1 MTSLFNKRKKKIAV
15 ALLFIW
21 CFNAF
26 APSLSY
32 ALTSGPVQPEA
43 QGFQQA
49 GIADM
54 VDLQNGDLKYNIPLL
69 DIDGYP
75 VNLSYQSGAGI
86 DDEASWVGLGWSLN
100 QGSINRQVR
109 GLPDDFSGD
118 ELTTDHSVKPKVTV
132 GGRLTGKFEFRGGAH
147 VVGGASFGIF
157 SDNYTG
163 IGAEMGVN
171 AGISFS
177 MANDNYLT
185 AGLGVGVLSNTQ
197 SGADLSVSPYVS
209 MSIKAKTDLN
219 ITVNSGLS
227 GSFGY
232 NSRSGLKA
240 LTLGQSFGATRTE
253 TSLVTRSGKPAQS
266 SDGNDS
272 QGAAAT
278 GQLVTKTAS
287 SSYSVL
293 GSTITYNTEPF
304 MPSIQIPYVSEYTSF
319 SFDVGLAA
327 GPGFTSVGGTGY
339 QNKRY
344 VKTPHM
350 AKSGYGFLYAENGKN
365 NKDAVMDFIREKDN
379 PVIPELPNLALPVAT
394 PDIWSY
400 TSQAGSGQFRLYR
413 GGTGAFFD
421 NQAEDESHMDSK
433 GGDLG
438 VGAWMHGGITEFR
451 QTTHNITRKWTN
463 SNNYLPVGDFQSPDY
478 TNPAKQHVYFRQVGE
493 KGLED
498 QQVNSQLS
506 NEQPLS
512 VGISGATANANFRN
526 KGNNFGTPAVNIAS
540 PIQKSSQRLNRT
552 VISYLTNAEAVN
564 GALDQTIT
572 TYPFKDV
579 ANYTLNAN
587 PFFDQGRVSQPR
599 TEGNAKP
606 HHISEITVTDDGGKR
621 TVYGIPVYNTT
632 QDEYTFAIGNTS
644 RNGKGLIDVL
654 TDMPSSTANHYG
666 VDHYYHKE
674 HKGPYATS
682 FLMSAILSPDY
693 VDRTGN
699 GVTDD
704 DLGTAI
710 KFNYSK
716 LGSPYKWRTPYE
728 GATPNKCLNADPD
741 DDKASIVYGEK
752 EVYYTQSIES
762 KTKIAYFITEDRTD
776 ALGVIDPISGGQ
788 DTGHPLKRL
797 REIRLYSKADMTRP
811 IKVVK
816 FAYTY
821 DLCQQTPNSAGN
833 AGKLTLTK
841 VWFEYGNSDKGKY
854 HSYLFDYNKN
864 TTKYPTNP
872 VYGYMTT
879 DRWGNYKPAAEN
891 GNGLDNE
898 QYPYTNQDASYT
910 NDNVALWHLNK
921 ITLPTGGIINIAYEA
936 KDYAYVQNKKAMVMT
951 KMRSLIKSATDTLDN
966 FNLPLNQARGLKIN
980 IGNNPDD
987 VPPPGVDQ
995 TSWFKNTFLNGSKYL
1010 YTKMYVQLS
1019 TPNYDPSNNKTPYYD
1034 MVPTYCEISNVF
1046 IKQGVAYIMF
1056 VPITE
1061 SGVTTNPISISAWQ
1075 RLKNEYPM
1083 FAYPGFKNKVD
1094 GAKNSVLAA
1103 VTAIVSAAKNLSE
1116 LAENFYERANRKGY
1130 ATNVDD
1136 SKSFVR
1142 IAKTNGFK
1150 LGGGA
1155 RVKQIAMDDE
1165 WNALSGPGSNAE
1177 TANYGQ
1183 AYDYT
1188 TVENGKTIS
1197 SGVATY
1203 EPAVGN
1209 DENPLKQPV
1218 PYIEHIKGAINNY
1231 FDLEE
1236 PFGESLYPSPAI
1248 GYGKV
1253 TIRDL
1258 DRSGT
1263 PTQKTGYIVN
1273 EFYTAKDFPVKV
1285 TVLPISS
1292 PNTAPNVSYYSL
1304 TRSSSDQQLCLS
1316 QGYSIELNDM
1326 HGKLKANHVFNEA
1339 GAELSSTTYYYA
1351 SQDNGGVLSLN
1362 NTLPVINNSS
1372 PVLSQRN
1379 LVSQQVL
1386 GRDIDFFTDVREQ
1399 ESTNSGQAV
1408 NLGVDVFP
1416 IPPFLPW
1423 FALPHKPVDDNS
1435 DHKLF
1440 RSVCAVKVIQTY
1452 GIIIKVVKMQNGST
1466 VTTENLAYD
1475 ALTGEA
1481 LVTRTQNE
1489 FNKNIYSINIPAY
1502 WAYTGMGGAYKNLG
1516 MVMSGFTTNAN
1527 GEIGALASN
1536 TQAGDE
1542 LIDVS
1547 SGNKYWVIENTAASG
1562 SGTSK
1567 KLIDRAGIMQTNYT
1581 AAGLVKIVRSGYRN
1595 ILGASATSIVSLIN
1609 PIGTDN
1615 SLRLLNN
1622 ADLKDLRVINASAST
1637 YDENWA
1643 VVNNQCL
1650 TTYKYNPPPPQPVF
1664 DPSDLIRNT
1673 SRDFSLSFPSSSS
1686 APNDVGALFWVET
1699 NDGNYILA
1707 PVQSPYWGLGNG
1719 TPGRRKAIG
1728 FWPTMAQTKLST
1740 DPDYFGFDIL
1750 VNFPETKEYWFASTG
1765 YDRWTYSID
1774 CAYYPGGWGMNGYEA
1789 TDIDLKKLVVPA
1801 GRRVVHFI
1809 FKLGSYSPDK
1819 VAGLEI
1825 YNNTFEQL
1833 VNADAAGTGLNILF
1847 STKDFA
1853 GTNSNIYSFV
1863 GDIDTFDPNYL
1874 VYQFTKPGGKPPYY
1888 GLSGCEVGSYTTVPI
1903 VINPYISGYL
1913 GNWRPYQTQVFQQ
1926 NRNYS
1931 FGSNLTKVGIDVK
1944 NAGYFGA
1951 FNSYWGFNSSS
1962 GTWQPTT
1969 NLSKW
1974 VTANTVTLYDKYGQ
1988 QLENKDALGRYSA
2001 AKFDFNGELPSAVAS
2016 NSRNREIYNA
2026 TLEDNRFTPGTVSLP
2041 DSCNRREF
2049 MTAEGNKLS
2058 TIAVNT
2064 IAHSGNYSA
2073 QLPLSGITLSTIIHG
2088 SEQKSTPYYL
2098 LDNLKQFTT
2107 VAAAG
2112 IYPNGF
2118 EPYYNKKYIF
2128 NMWVNDGFPNDKS
2141 INASLTMNDVDVPIN
2156 CKAVVEGWKLLEG
2169 VLDLSTVATG
2179 TLNISVKAKSTGTNV
2194 YIDDI
2199 RIHPFDAHMKTYAYD
2214 DKTMR
2219 LMAELDENAFAT
2231 FYEYDDEGL
2240 LIRVKKET
2248 ERGIKTLKESRSGY
2262 RKN

>member
-1 MTSLFNKRKKKIAV
+1 MTNLFIKRKRKIAV
-15 ALLFIW
+15 SLLLIW

-32 ALTSGPVQPEA
+32 ALTSGPAQPEV

-49 GIADM
+49 GVADM

-100 QGSINRQVR
+100 QGAINRQVR

-147 VVGGASFGIF
+147 AVGGASFGIF

-197 SGADLSVSPYVS
+197 SGADISVSPYVS
-209 MSIKAKTDLN
+209 MSIKAKTDINL
-219 ITVNSGLS
+219 TVNSGLS

-240 LTLGQSFGATRTE
+240 LTLGQSFGASRSEST
-253 TSLVTRSGKPAQS
+253 LVTRDAKPAQN
-266 SDGNDS
+266 SDANDS

-278 GQLVTKTAS
+278 SDLVTKTAS

-319 SFDVGLAA
+319 SFDVGGAL
-327 GPGFTSVGGTGY
+327 GPAFTSIGGTGY

-350 AKSGYGFLYAENGKN
+350 VKSGYGFLYAENGKT

-421 NQAEDESHMDSK
+421 NQAEDESTVGTI

-438 VGAWMHGGITEFR
+438 VGGWMHGGITKFN

-463 SNNYLPVGDFQSPDY
+463 NNNYLSVGDFQSPDY

-493 KGLED
+493 KGLD
-498 QQVNSQLS
+498 DWQVNNLLAGSQ
-506 NEQPLS
+506 PIS
-512 VGISGATANANFRN
+512 VGINGTTANANFRV
-526 KGNNFGTPAVNIAS
+526 KGNNFGTAALNIGS
-540 PIQKSSQRLNRT
+540 PIQKILPRLNRT
-552 VISYLTNAEAVN
+552 VISYLTAAEADK
-564 GALDQTIT
+564 GALDKTIF
-572 TYPFKDV
+572 TYPFKDISGYSV
-579 ANYTLNAN
+579 TPEPVTDPIQFPSRN
-587 PFFDQGRVSQPR
+587 S
-599 TEGNAKP
+599 GNAKP

-621 TVYGIPVYNTT
+621 TVYGIPVYNTK
-632 QDEYTFAIGNTS
+632 QDEYTFAVGNTS
-644 RNGKGLIDVL
+644 RNGKGLVDVAS
-654 TDMPSSTANHYG
+654 DMPSPTANHYG
-666 VDHYYHKE
+666 VDNYYHKE
-674 HKGPYATS
+674 SKGPYATS

-699 GVTDD
+699 GITDD

-716 LGSPYKWRTPYE
+716 LGSSYKWRTPFE

-762 KTKIAYFITEDRTD
+762 KTEIAYFITENRTD

-816 FAYTY
+816 FQYTY
-821 DLCQQTPNSAGN
+821 DLCQQTPNSVGN

-854 HSYLFDYNKN
+854 HSYSFDYKKN
-864 TTKYPTNP
+864 TTKYSTNP
-872 VYGYMTT
+872 AYGYMVT

-898 QYPYTNQDASYT
+898 QYPYTNQDPSYT

-951 KMRSLIKSATDTLDN
+951 KMRSLIKSAVDTADN
-966 FNLPLNQARGLKIN
+966 LNLPLNQARGLKIN
-980 IGNNPDD
+980 IGNNANDA
-987 VPPPGVDQ
+987 PPPGVDQ
-995 TSWFKNTFLNGSKYL
+995 TAWFKNTFLNGSKYL
-1010 YTKMYVQLS
+1010 YTKTYVQLS
-1019 TPNYDPSNNKTPYYD
+1019 TPNYDPSSTKTPYYD

-1083 FAYPGFKNKVD
+1083 YAYPGYNNRVKTAN
-1094 GAKNSVLAA
+1094 NSVIAA
-1103 VTAIVSAAKNLSE
+1103 VSAIVSAAKNLSE
-1116 LAENFYERANRKGY
+1116 LSENFYEKANRKPY
-1130 ATNVDD
+1130 ATNVDEG
-1136 SKSFVR
+1136 KSFVR

-1165 WNALSGPGSNAE
+1165 WNALSGSGSHAE

-1218 PYIEHIKGAINNY
+1218 FYIEHIKGAINNY

-1253 TIRDL
+1253 TVKDL
-1258 DRSGT
+1258 DKNGA
-1263 PTQKTGYIVN
+1263 PTQKTGYTVN

-1326 HGKLKANHVFNEA
+1326 HGKPKANHVFNEA
-1339 GAELSSTTYYYA
+1339 GAELSSTTYYYG
-1351 SQDNGGVLSLN
+1351 SQDNGGVMSLN
-1362 NTLPVINNSS
+1362 NTLPVINSGS
-1372 PVLSQRN
+1372 TAITQRT
-1379 LVSQQVL
+1379 L

-1399 ESTNSGQAV
+1399 ESTNSGQAI

-1416 IPPFLPW
+1416 IPPWLPW
-1423 FALPHKPVDDNS
+1423 FALPHKPVDDNN

-1452 GIIIKVVKMQNGST
+1452 GIITKVVKMQNGST

-1475 ALTGEA
+1475 GLTGEA

-1489 FNKNIYSINIPAY
+1489 FNKNIYSVNIPAY
-1502 WAYTGMGGAYKNLG
+1502 WAYNGMGGAYRNLG
-1516 MVMSGFTTNAN
+1516 MVMSGFSTNAN
-1527 GEIGALASN
+1527 GEIGTFASN

-1542 LIDVS
+1542 IIDVS

-1567 KLIDRAGIMQTNYT
+1567 KLIDRAGNMQTNYT

-1615 SLRLLNN
+1615 NLKLLNN
-1622 ADLKDLRVINASAST
+1622 ADLSSLRVINASANT

-1650 TTYKYNPPPPQPVF
+1650 TKTYTPSALTF
-1664 DPSDLIRNT
+1664 DPSDLTENT
-1673 SRDFSLSFPSSSS
+1673 SRDFSLSSTSPVD
-1686 APNDVGALFWVET
+1686 NGALF
-1699 NDGNYILA
+1699 YID
-1707 PVQSPYWGLGNG
+1707 PINTSPPQQIIHSSYWGLGDG
-1719 TPGRRKAIG
+1719 TSGRRKIIG
-1728 FWPTMAQTKLST
+1728 FWPTMAQTRLSS
-1740 DPDYFGFDIL
+1740 DLNYFGFDIL
-1750 VNFPETKEYWFASTG
+1750 VNFPETKDYWFAVSG
-1765 YDRWTYSID
+1765 YDRFSFQID
-1774 CAYYPGGWGMNGYEA
+1774 CNSFSSMGFVNYTIQN
-1789 TDIDLKKLVVPA
+1789 TILLKIPVSTGPH
-1801 GRRVVHFI
+1801 VVHFV
-1809 FKLGSYSPDK
+1809 FELGTFDVTKS
-1819 VAGLEI
+1819 AGLEI
-1825 YNNTFEQL
+1825 YNNTGDEL
-1833 VNADAAGTGLNILF
+1833 INADVVGTGLNLLF
-1847 STKDFA
+1847 STKNYV
-1853 GTNSNIYSFV
+1853 GNPNIYSFLT
-1863 GDIDTFDPNYL
+1863 DQMYYSTSSTRIFH
-1874 VYQFTKPGGKPPYY
+1874 FTKPGSNPPYY
-1888 GLSGCEVGSYTTVPI
+1888 QFSTCAGPVPVTVPAI
-1903 VINPYISGYL
+1903 LNPYISGYL

-1926 NRNYS
+1926 NRSYS
-1931 FGSNLTKVGIDVK
+1931 FSSNLTKVGIDVK
-1944 NAGYFGA
+1944 NAGYLGT

-2026 TLEDNRFTPGTVSLP
+2026 TLEDNRFTPGTVNLP

-2049 MTAEGNKLS
+2049 VTANGSKLS
-2058 TIAVNT
+2058 TTAVNT
-2064 IAHSGNYSA
+2064 IAHTGNYSA
-2073 QLPLSGITLSTIIHG
+2073 QLSLSGITLSTIVHNV
-2088 SEQKSTPYYL
+2088 EQKSTPYYL
-2098 LDNLKQFTT
+2098 LDNLKQYTPTT
-2107 VAAAG
+2107 TTGV
-2112 IYPNGF
+2112 YPNGF
-2118 EPYYNKKYIF
+2118 EPYPGKKYIF
-2128 NMWVNDGFPNDKS
+2128 DIWVNDGLPNDKS
-2141 INASLTMNDVDVPIN
+2141 INASLTLNNNDVPLT

-2169 VLDLSTVATG
+2169 VLDLTSYGAG
-2179 TLNISVKAKSTGTNV
+2179 SALNISVKAKATGTNV

-2248 ERGIKTLKESRSGY
+2248 ERGIKTLKETRSGY

>member
-1 MTSLFNKRKKKIAV
+1 MTYLFNKRKRKIAV

-32 ALTSGPVQPEA
+32 ALTSGPVQPEV

-75 VNLSYQSGAGI
+75 VNLSYQSGTGI

-100 QGSINRQVR
+100 QGAINRQVR

-118 ELTTDHSVKPKVTV
+118 ELITDHSVKPKVTV

-147 VVGGASFGIF
+147 AVGGASFGIF

-197 SGADLSVSPYVS
+197 SGADISVSPYVS

-219 ITVNSGLS
+219 LTVNSGLS

-240 LTLGQSFGATRTE
+240 LTLGQSFGASRSEST
-253 TSLVTRSGKPAQS
+253 LVTRDAKPAQS
-266 SDGNDS
+266 SGANDS

-278 GQLVTKTAS
+278 GDIVTKTAS

-304 MPSIQIPYVSEYTSF
+304 MPSIQIPYVSEYSSF

-350 AKSGYGFLYAENGKN
+350 VKSGYGFLYAENGKN

-463 SNNYLPVGDFQSPDY
+463 NNNYLPFGDFQSPDY
-478 TNPAKQHVYFRQVGE
+478 VTPTNQHVYFRQVGE
-493 KGLED
+493 KGSED
-498 QQVNSQLS
+498 WQVNNLLAG
-506 NEQPLS
+506 NQPLS
-512 VGISGATANANFRN
+512 VGISGATANANFRV
-526 KGNNFGTPAVNIAS
+526 KGNNFGTPALNIGA
-540 PIQKSSQRLNRT
+540 PIRKIIPRLNRT
-552 VISYLTNAEAVN
+552 AISYLTADEAVN
-564 GALDQTIT
+564 AALDKKII
-572 TYPFKDV
+572 TYPFQDVSGYTVTSEPVKD
-579 ANYTLNAN
+579 ADLALSPKRN
-587 PFFDQGRVSQPR
+587 
-599 TEGNAKP
+599 EGNAKP

-632 QDEYTFAIGNTS
+632 QDEYTFAIGKTS
-644 RNGKGLIDVL
+644 RNAKGLIDV
-654 TDMPSSTANHYG
+654 TSDMPSPTSNQYG

-674 HKGPYATS
+674 SKGPYATS

-693 VDRTGN
+693 VDRTGD

-716 LGSPYKWRTPYE
+716 LAKPYKWRTPYE

-741 DDKASIVYGEK
+741 DDKASIVYGKK

-762 KTKIAYFITEDRTD
+762 KTKIAYFITENRTD
-776 ALGVIDPISGGQ
+776 ALGVSDPISGGQ
-788 DTGHPLKRL
+788 DTGNPLKRL

-816 FAYTY
+816 FQYTY

-833 AGKLTLTK
+833 AGKLTLAK

-854 HSYLFDYNKN
+854 HAYSFDYKKN
-864 TTKYPTNP
+864 TAKYTTNP

-898 QYPYTNQDASYT
+898 QYPYTNQDAAYT
-910 NDNVALWHLNK
+910 NENVALWHLNK
-921 ITLPTGGIINIAYEA
+921 ITLPTGGIIKIAYEA

-951 KMRSLIKSATDTLDN
+951 KMLSLIKSATDTADN
-966 FNLPLNQARGLKIN
+966 LNLPLNEARGLKIN
-980 IGNNPDD
+980 IGNNLND

-1010 YTKMYVQLS
+1010 YTKTYVQLS

-1083 FAYPGFKNKVD
+1083 YAYPGFKNKID
-1094 GAKNSVLAA
+1094 GANNSFMAA
-1103 VTAIVSAAKNLSE
+1103 VSAIVSAAKNLSE
-1116 LAENFYERANRKGY
+1116 LSENFYEKANRKPY
-1130 ATNVDD
+1130 ATNVDEG
-1136 SKSFVR
+1136 KSFVR
-1142 IAKTNGFK
+1142 IVKTNGFK

-1165 WNALSGPGSNAE
+1165 WNALSGPGSHAE

-1253 TIRDL
+1253 TVRDL
-1258 DRSGT
+1258 DRSGA
-1263 PTQKTGYIVN
+1263 PTQKTGYVVN

-1304 TRSSSDQQLCLS
+1304 TRSTSDQQLCLS

-1326 HGKLKANHVFNEA
+1326 HGKPKANHVFNEA

-1351 SQDNGGVLSLN
+1351 SQDNGGVMSLN
-1362 NTLPVINNSS
+1362 NTLPVINSYS
-1372 PVLSQRN
+1372 TAITQRT
-1379 LVSQQVL
+1379 L
-1386 GRDIDFFTDVREQ
+1386 GRDIDFFTDMREQ

-1416 IPPFLPW
+1416 IPPWLPW
-1423 FALPHKPVDDNS
+1423 FALPHKPVDDNN

-1452 GIIIKVVKMQNGST
+1452 GIITKVVKMQNGST

-1475 ALTGEA
+1475 ELTGEA

-1489 FNKNIYSINIPAY
+1489 FNKNIYSVNIPAY
-1502 WAYTGMGGAYKNLG
+1502 WAYSGMGGAYRNLG
-1516 MVMSGFTTNAN
+1516 MVMSGFGTNAN

-1536 TQAGDE
+1536 TKAGDE

-1547 SGNKYWVIENTAASG
+1547 SGSKYWVIENTAASG

-1567 KLIDRAGIMQTNYT
+1567 KLIDRAGNIQANYA

-1595 ILGASATSIVSLIN
+1595 MLGASATSIVSLVN

-1615 SLRLLNN
+1615 NLKLLNN
-1622 ADLKDLRVINASAST
+1622 ADLSSLRVINASAST

-1643 VVNNQCL
+1643 VVNNQCI
-1650 TTYKYNPPPPQPVF
+1650 TKTYTPSTSTF
-1664 DPSDLIRNT
+1664 DPSDLIENT
-1673 SRDFSLSFPSSSS
+1673 SRDFSLSSTSPFDQGGLFYIDSGDTLHTYTYQTVKSS
-1686 APNDVGALFWVET
+1686 
-1699 NDGNYILA
+1699 
-1707 PVQSPYWGLGNG
+1707 YWGLANG
-1719 TPGRRKAIG
+1719 TPGRRKIIG
-1728 FWPTMAQTKLST
+1728 FWPTMAQTRPST
-1740 DPDYFGFDIL
+1740 APNYWGFDVL
-1750 VNFPETKEYWFASTG
+1750 VNFPETKDYWFAVSG
-1765 YDRWTYSID
+1765 YDQFGFTID
-1774 CAYYPGGWGMNGYEA
+1774 CNYVAGWLWGDYDSQVIHL
-1789 TDIDLKKLVVPA
+1789 TKVPITT
-1801 GRRVVHFI
+1801 GQHVVHFM
-1809 FKLGSYSPDK
+1809 FRLGSFDVKKS
-1819 VAGLEI
+1819 AGLEI
-1825 YNNTFEQL
+1825 YNNTGDEL
-1833 VNADAAGTGLNILF
+1833 INADAAGTGLNLLF
-1847 STKDFA
+1847 STK
-1853 GTNSNIYSFV
+1853 NFV
-1863 GDIDTFDPNYL
+1863 GNNNVYSYIYNPAYDPASDPAYAPDSKIFH
-1874 VYQFTKPGGKPPYY
+1874 FTKPGGNPPYY
-1888 GLSGCEVGSYTTVPI
+1888 QFSSCTGPVPVTVSV

-1931 FGSNLTKVGIDVK
+1931 FGTNLTKVGIDVK
-1944 NAGYFGA
+1944 SAGYFGA
-1951 FNSYWGFNSSS
+1951 FNSYWCFNSST

-2026 TLEDNRFTPGTVSLP
+2026 TLEDNRFTPGGTTSSP
-2041 DSCNRREF
+2041 DTCNRREF
-2049 MTAEGNKLS
+2049 VTSSGSKLS
-2058 TIAVNT
+2058 TTAVST
-2064 IAHSGNYSA
+2064 IAHTGNFSA
-2073 QLPLSGITLSTIIHG
+2073 QLSLSGITLSTIVHDV
-2088 SEQKSTPYYL
+2088 EQKSTPYYL
-2098 LDNLKQFTT
+2098 LDNLKQFTA
-2107 VAAAG
+2107 VATTG
-2112 IYPNGF
+2112 VYPNGF
-2118 EPYYNKKYIF
+2118 EPYPGKRYIF
-2128 NMWVNDGFPNDKS
+2128 DMWVNDGLPNDKS
-2141 INASLTMNDVDVPIN
+2141 VNASLTLNNVDVPLN

-2169 VLDLSTVATG
+2169 VLDLTTYAAGSA
-2179 TLNISVKAKSTGTNV
+2179 LNISVKAKSTGTNV
-2194 YIDDI
+2194 YVDDI

>member
-1 MTSLFNKRKKKIAV
+1 MTYLFNKRKRKIAV

-32 ALTSGPVQPEA
+32 ALTSGPAQPEV

-75 VNLSYQSGAGI
+75 VNLSYQSGTGI

-100 QGSINRQVR
+100 QGAINRQVR

-118 ELTTDHSVKPKVTV
+118 DITTDHSVKPKVTV

-147 VVGGASFGIF
+147 FEGGTSFGIF

-171 AGISFS
+171 SGISFS
-177 MANDNYLT
+177 MANDGALT

-197 SGADLSVSPYVS
+197 SGADISVSPYVS
-209 MSIKAKTDLN
+209 MSIKAIADNNLTAN
-219 ITVNSGLS
+219 AGLS

-232 NSRSGLKA
+232 NTRSGLKS
-240 LTLGQSFGATRTE
+240 LTLGQSFGASNHQGSYE
-253 TSLVTRSGKPAQS
+253 
-266 SDGNDS
+266 DND
-272 QGAAAT
+272 
-278 GQLVTKTAS
+278 LKTAS
-287 SSYSVL
+287 SSYNVS

-319 SFDVGLAA
+319 SFDVGFAA
-327 GPGFTSVGGTGY
+327 GPTFTSVGGTGY

-350 AKSGYGFLYAENGKN
+350 VKSGYGFLYAENGKN

-421 NQAEDESHMDSK
+421 NQAEDESHMDTK

-463 SNNYLPVGDFQSPDY
+463 NNNYLPVGDFQSPDY
-478 TNPAKQHVYFRQVGE
+478 TTPTKQHVYFRQVGE
-493 KGLED
+493 KGVED

-512 VGISGATANANFRN
+512 VGISGATANASFRN
-526 KGNNFGTPAVNIAS
+526 KGNNFGTPAVNIGS
-540 PIQKSSQRLNRT
+540 PIQKNSPRLNRT
-552 VISYLTNAEAVN
+552 VISYLTAAEAEK
-564 GALDQTIT
+564 GALDKTIF

-579 ANYTLNAN
+579 SGYTVTPEPVTDPIQLLRN
-587 PFFDQGRVSQPR
+587 S
-599 TEGNAKP
+599 GNAKP

-621 TVYGIPVYNTT
+621 TVYGIPVYNIK

-644 RNGKGLIDVL
+644 RNAKGLVDATPDIVSA
-654 TDMPSSTANHYG
+654 TTNPYG

-674 HKGPYATS
+674 SKGPYATS

-716 LGSPYKWRTPYE
+716 LGSLYKWRTPYE

-776 ALGVIDPISGGQ
+776 ALGVSDPINGGQ

-833 AGKLTLTK
+833 AGKLTLAK

-854 HSYLFDYNKN
+854 HSYLFGYNRSTARYYDTLTDKN
-864 TTKYPTNP
+864 AP

-879 DRWGNYKPAAEN
+879 DRWGNYKRAAEN

-898 QYPYTNQDASYT
+898 QYPYTNQDTSYT

-951 KMRSLIKSATDTLDN
+951 KMRSLIRSATDTLDN

-980 IGNNPDD
+980 IGATD
-987 VPPPGVDQ
+987 VPPSGVDQ
-995 TSWFKNTFLNGSKYL
+995 TTWFKNTFLNGSKYL

-1019 TPNYDPSNNKTPYYD
+1019 TPNYDPSNNKTPYFD

-1061 SGVTTNPISISAWQ
+1061 SGVTVNPISISAWQ

-1083 FAYPGFKNKVD
+1083 YAYPGYNNRVKTAN
-1094 GAKNSVLAA
+1094 NSVIAA
-1103 VTAIVSAAKNLSE
+1103 VSAIVNAAKNLSE

-1136 SKSFVR
+1136 NKSFVR
-1142 IAKTNGFK
+1142 IVKTSGFK

-1155 RVKQIAMDDE
+1155 RVKQISMDDE
-1165 WNALSGPGSNAE
+1165 WNALSGSGSHAE

-1188 TVENGKTIS
+1188 TIENGKTIS

-1253 TIRDL
+1253 TVRDL
-1258 DRSGT
+1258 DRSGA
-1263 PTQKTGYIVN
+1263 PAQKTGYVVS

-1326 HGKLKANHVFNEA
+1326 HGKPKANHVFNEA

-1362 NTLPVINNSS
+1362 NTLPVISS
-1372 PVLSQRN
+1372 GSTAITQRT
-1379 LVSQQVL
+1379 L

-1399 ESTNSGQAV
+1399 ESTNSGRAV

-1416 IPPFLPW
+1416 IPPWLPW
-1423 FALPHKPVDDNS
+1423 FALPHKPVDDNN

-1452 GIIIKVVKMQNGST
+1452 GIITKVVKMQSGST

-1502 WAYTGMGGAYKNLG
+1502 WAYSGMGGAYRNLG

-1536 TQAGDE
+1536 TKAGDE

-1567 KLIDRAGIMQTNYT
+1567 KLIDQAGNIQASYT

-1615 SLRLLNN
+1615 NLKLLNN
-1622 ADLKDLRVINASAST
+1622 ADLSSLRVINASAST

-1650 TTYKYNPPPPQPVF
+1650 TKTYTPSALTF
-1664 DPSDLIRNT
+1664 DPSDLTENT
-1673 SRDFSLSFPSSSS
+1673 SRDFSLSPTSPVDDQGASFTIDSDDPLNPYTFQTVKSS
-1686 APNDVGALFWVET
+1686 
-1699 NDGNYILA
+1699 
-1707 PVQSPYWGLGNG
+1707 YWGLANG
-1719 TPGRRKAIG
+1719 TPGRRKVIG
-1728 FWPTMAQTKLST
+1728 FWPTMAQTRLST
-1740 DPDYFGFDIL
+1740 DPNYFGFDVLI
-1750 VNFPETKEYWFASTG
+1750 NFPETKDYWFATSG
-1765 YDRWTYSID
+1765 YDEFGYSID
-1774 CAYYPGGWGMNGYEA
+1774 CNSFVGWTWYGYVYQYTYLTQA
-1789 TDIDLKKLVVPA
+1789 HVTA
-1801 GRRVVHFI
+1801 GQHVVHYS
-1809 FKLGSYSPDK
+1809 FKLGTFDATKS
-1819 VAGLEI
+1819 AGLEI
-1825 YNNTFEQL
+1825 YNNTVDEL
-1833 VNADAAGTGLNILF
+1833 INADAVGTGLNLLF
-1847 STKDFA
+1847 STKNFV
-1853 GTNSNIYSFV
+1853 GNTNVYSFFNDDS
-1863 GDIDTFDPNYL
+1863 GNKIFH
-1874 VYQFTKPGGKPPYY
+1874 FTKPGGMAPYY
-1888 GLSGCEVGSYTTVPI
+1888 QFSTCAGPVPVTVPAI
-1903 VINPYISGYL
+1903 FNPYIAGYL

-1931 FGSNLTKVGIDVK
+1931 FSSNLTKAGIDVK

-1951 FNSYWGFNSSS
+1951 FNSYWGFNSST

-2016 NSRNREIYNA
+2016 NSRNREIYNV
-2026 TLEDNRFTPGTVSLP
+2026 TLEDNRFTPGGTVSLP

-2049 MTAEGNKLS
+2049 VTSSGSKFSTTAVS
-2058 TIAVNT
+2058 TIAHT
-2064 IAHSGNYSA
+2064 GNYSA
-2073 QLPLSGITLSTIIHG
+2073 QLSLSGITLSTIVHNV
-2088 SEQKSTPYYL
+2088 EQKSTPYYL
-2098 LDNLKQFTT
+2098 LDNLKQYTT
-2107 VAAAG
+2107 VATTG
-2112 IYPNGF
+2112 VYPNGF
-2118 EPYYNKKYIF
+2118 EPYPGKRYIF
-2128 NMWVNDGFPNDKS
+2128 DMWVNDGLPNDKS
-2141 INASLTMNDVDVPIN
+2141 VNASLALNNSDVPLT

-2169 VLDLSTVATG
+2169 VLDLTTYGSGSA
-2179 TLNISVKAKSTGTNV
+2179 LNISVKAKSTGTNV
-2194 YIDDI
+2194 YVDDI

>member
-1 MTSLFNKRKKKIAV
+1 MTNLFIKRKRKIAV
-15 ALLFIW
+15 SLLLIW
-21 CFNAF
+21 CFNAI

-32 ALTSGPVQPEA
+32 ALTSGPVQPEV

-49 GIADM
+49 GVADM
-54 VDLQNGDLKYNIPLL
+54 VDLQNGDLKYNIPLI

-100 QGSINRQVR
+100 QGAINRQVR

-118 ELTTDHSVKPKVTV
+118 EVTTDHSVKPKVTV

-147 VVGGASFGIF
+147 AVGGVSFGIF

-177 MANDNYLT
+177 MANDSYLT

-197 SGADLSVSPYVS
+197 SGADLSISPYVS
-209 MSIKAKTDLN
+209 MSIKAKTDINL
-219 ITVNSGLS
+219 TVNSGLS

-240 LTLGQSFGATRTE
+240 LTLGQSFGASRSEST
-253 TSLVTRSGKPAQS
+253 LVTHSAKPGQS
-266 SDGNDS
+266 PGSNDS

-278 GQLVTKTAS
+278 SELVTKTAS

-319 SFDVGLAA
+319 SFDVGGAL
-327 GPGFTSVGGTGY
+327 GPAFTSIGGTGY

-350 AKSGYGFLYAENGKN
+350 VKSAYGFLYAENGKN

-421 NQAEDESHMDSK
+421 NQAEDESHMDTK

-438 VGAWMHGGITEFR
+438 IGGWMHGGITEFR

-463 SNNYLPVGDFQSPDY
+463 NNNYLPVGDFQSPDY
-478 TNPAKQHVYFRQVGE
+478 TTPTKQHVYFRQVGE
-493 KGLED
+493 KGLD
-498 QQVNSQLS
+498 DWQVNNLLAGSQ
-506 NEQPLS
+506 PIS
-512 VGISGATANANFRN
+512 VGINGTTANASFRV
-526 KGNNFGTPAVNIAS
+526 KGNNFGTAALNIGA
-540 PIQKSSQRLNRT
+540 PIQKILPRLNRT
-552 VISYLTNAEAVN
+552 VISYLTAAEADK
-564 GALDQTIT
+564 GALDKTIF
-572 TYPFKDV
+572 TYPFKDISG
-579 ANYTLNAN
+579 YTVTPEPATDPIQFPSRN
-587 PFFDQGRVSQPR
+587 S
-599 TEGNAKP
+599 GNAKP

-621 TVYGIPVYNTT
+621 TVYGIPVYNAK
-632 QDEYTFAIGNTS
+632 QDEYTFAVGNTS
-644 RNGKGLIDVL
+644 RNGKGLVDVAS
-654 TDMPSSTANHYG
+654 DMPSPTANHYG
-666 VDHYYHKE
+666 VDNYYHKE
-674 HKGPYATS
+674 SKGPYATS

-693 VDRTGN
+693 IDRTGN
-699 GVTDD
+699 GITDD

-716 LGSPYKWRTPYE
+716 LGSPYKWRTPFE

-762 KTKIAYFITEDRTD
+762 KTKIAYFITENRAD

-788 DTGHPLKRL
+788 DTGNPLKRL

-816 FAYTY
+816 FQYTY
-821 DLCQQTPNSAGN
+821 DLCQQTPNSVGN

-854 HSYLFDYNKN
+854 HAYSFDYKKN

-872 VYGYMTT
+872 AYGYMVT
-879 DRWGNYKPAAEN
+879 DRWGNYKLAAEN

-910 NDNVALWHLNK
+910 NENVALWHLNK

-951 KMRSLIKSATDTLDN
+951 KMRSLIKSAVDTADN
-966 FNLPLNQARGLKIN
+966 LNLPLNQARGLKIN
-980 IGNNPDD
+980 IGNNANDA
-987 VPPPGVDQ
+987 PPPGVDQ
-995 TSWFKNTFLNGSKYL
+995 TAWFKNTFLNGSKYL
-1010 YTKMYVQLS
+1010 YTKTYVQLS
-1019 TPNYDPSNNKTPYYD
+1019 TPNYDPSGTKTPYYD

-1046 IKQGVAYIMF
+1046 LKQGVAYIMF

-1083 FAYPGFKNKVD
+1083 YAYPGYNNRVKTAN
-1094 GAKNSVLAA
+1094 NSVIAA
-1103 VTAIVSAAKNLSE
+1103 VSAIVSAAKNLSE
-1116 LAENFYERANRKGY
+1116 LSENFYEKANRKPY
-1130 ATNVDD
+1130 ATNVDEG
-1136 SKSFVR
+1136 KSFVR

-1165 WNALSGPGSNAE
+1165 WNALSGSGSHAE

-1218 PYIEHIKGAINNY
+1218 FYVEHIKGAINNY

-1253 TIRDL
+1253 TVRDL
-1258 DRSGT
+1258 DRSGA

-1326 HGKLKANHVFNEA
+1326 HGKPKANHVFNEA
-1339 GAELSSTTYYYA
+1339 GAELSSTTYYYG

-1362 NTLPVINNSS
+1362 NTLPVINSGS
-1372 PVLSQRN
+1372 TTITQRT
-1379 LVSQQVL
+1379 L

-1399 ESTNSGQAV
+1399 ESTNSGQAI

-1416 IPPFLPW
+1416 IPPWLPW
-1423 FALPHKPVDDNS
+1423 FALPHKPVDDNN

-1440 RSVCAVKVIQTY
+1440 RSICAVKVIQTY
-1452 GIIIKVVKMQNGST
+1452 GMITKVVKMQNGST

-1475 ALTGEA
+1475 GLTGEA

-1489 FNKNIYSINIPAY
+1489 FNKNIYSVNIPAY
-1502 WAYTGMGGAYKNLG
+1502 WAYNGMSGAYKNLG
-1516 MVMSGFTTNAN
+1516 MVMSGFSTNAN
-1527 GEIGALASN
+1527 GEIAAFASN

-1567 KLIDRAGIMQTNYT
+1567 KLIDRAGNMQTNYT

-1615 SLRLLNN
+1615 NLKLLNN
-1622 ADLKDLRVINASAST
+1622 ADLSSLRVINASAST

-1643 VVNNQCL
+1643 VVQNGCNNKPEP
-1650 TTYKYNPPPPQPVF
+1650 TVIEDHTYNWSLRQSSTIPVSDIVACVDTEANQATVALGAHLLCNLAGSF
-1664 DPSDLIRNT
+1664 FGSPGRLSYSNIYPSDANFRGIYY
-1673 SRDFSLSFPSSSS
+1673 LSASF
-1686 APNDVGALFWVET
+1686 AV
-1699 NDGNYILA
+1699 
-1707 PVQSPYWGLGNG
+1707 
-1719 TPGRRKAIG
+1719 
-1728 FWPTMAQTKLST
+1728 
-1740 DPDYFGFDIL
+1740 
-1750 VNFPETKEYWFASTG
+1750 PETK
-1765 YDRWTYSID
+1765 TY
-1774 CAYYPGGWGMNGYEA
+1774 YVG
-1789 TDIDLKKLVVPA
+1789 A
-1801 GRRVVHFI
+1801 GRASGGVSYI
-1809 FKLGSYSPDK
+1809 FDCYDDGITYQSPLNHWTISPIFLTAGIHKVTIGIPYVSGS
-1819 VAGLEI
+1819 VENAVGLEI
-1825 YNNTFEQL
+1825 YNNTLSEIINAGSGSGINIVFTTSQL
-1833 VNADAAGTGLNILF
+1833 RTQVPTQASF
-1847 STKDFA
+1847 
-1853 GTNSNIYSFV
+1853 TNTV
-1863 GDIDTFDPNYL
+1863 GNL
-1874 VYQFTKPGGKPPYY
+1874 VYHYTYID
-1888 GLSGCEVGSYTTVPI
+1888 GSPMNVCPTENVLQKI
-1903 VINPYISGYL
+1903 LNPYVSGYL
-1913 GNWRPYQTQVFQQ
+1913 GNWRPYQTEVFQQ

-1931 FGSNLTKVGIDVK
+1931 FSSNLTKVGIDVK

-2016 NSRNREIYNA
+2016 NSRNREIYSA
-2026 TLEDNRFTPGTVSLP
+2026 TFEDNRFMPGSTNLS
-2041 DSCNRREF
+2041 DTCNSREF
-2049 MTAEGNKLS
+2049 TTSWRTK
-2058 TIAVNT
+2058 IAT
-2064 IAHSGNYSA
+2064 MATSAMAHTGNYSV
-2073 QLPLSGITLSTIIHG
+2073 QLSTGGATLSTVIH
-2088 SEQKSTPYYL
+2088 SIEQKSTPYYM
-2098 LDNLKQFTT
+2098 LDNIKQFTT
-2107 VAAAG
+2107 VATTG
-2112 IYPNGF
+2112 VYPNGF
-2118 EPYYNKKYIF
+2118 EPYPQKKYIF
-2128 NMWVNDGFPNDKS
+2128 DVWVNDGQPNDKS
-2141 INASLTMNDVDVPIN
+2141 INIGLKMSGVDVPLT
-2156 CKAVVEGWKLLEG
+2156 CKAVVEGWKLIEG
-2169 VLDLSTVATG
+2169 TMDLSLLSTVA
-2179 TLNISVKAKSTGTNV
+2179 LNVTITTKPGSSNPTF
-2194 YIDDI
+2194 IDDI

-2248 ERGIKTLKESRSGY
+2248 ERGIKTLKETRSGY